1 MNVSLVLRRSLVA
14 IAASI
19 LVSSALAQDVASF
32 KLTARDGVFEPTVIE
47 VPAGKRFRLEI
58 ANQGKSAIEFE
69 SRDLRQEKVIPPGGK
84 ATVTINALKA
94 GEYKFFDE
102 FHEKT
107 GQGKIVAK

>member
-1 MNVSLVLRRSLVA
+1 MNASLVLRRSLVA